1 MPERIAMLG
10 SLPPAAGISG
20 YCLEIAEALS
30 ARAEVHFISFR
41 RMYPKW
47 LHPGGGVEDATWPEP
62 REPGLRVRRRLQWYN
77 PAGWVWEGLFT
88 PGDVL
93 HVQWW
98 SWFLGP
104 VYLTVMGLFRLR
116 GRKIVVTVHN
126 VRSHEHHALARWM
139 SRLVLS
145 LADRFIVHTQRNVRV
160 LRKTSGIQVERIR
173 VIPHGVMGVLAQ
185 GPRLE
190 STARQRLGLPA
201 EGRTVLSF
209 GAIRDYKGVDVL
221 LDAAAR
227 LLGDLPDLKVMIV
240 GRLWGDWEKYQER
253 IRRHGLEE
261 HVFLHLDY
269 VPAAEVPGYFEAADL
284 VVLPYRRFH
293 AQSGV
298 GMAALAFG
306 KPLLV
311 SDVGGLPDLLGDP
324 GQALPPGDAR
334 ALAEGIRRAFT
345 EPGLLARMRADS
357 LRQAE
362 KFQWDTI
369 AQQTLDL
376 YAELAGWKRGPS

>member
-1 MPERIAMLG
+1 MPDRIAMLG

-41 RMYPKW
+41 HMYPKW

-62 REPGLRVRRRLQWYN
+62 TKPGLRIRRRLRWYN
-77 PAGWVWEGLFT
+77 PAGWVREGLFT

-104 VYLTVMGLFRLR
+104 VYVTVMGMFRLR

-126 VRSHEHHALARWM
+126 VRSHEHHALARGM
-139 SRLVLS
+139 SHMVLA
-145 LADRFIVHTQRNVRV
+145 LADRFIVHTQRNVNV
-160 LRKTSGIQVERIR
+160 LRKTAGIAPERIH
-173 VIPHGVMGVLAQ
+173 VIPHGVMRVLAHGAKGQ
-185 GPRLE
+185 GSARERLN
-190 STARQRLGLPA
+190 LPA
-201 EGRTVLSF
+201 HAPTVLSF

-221 LDAAAR
+221 LDAAAQLVR
-227 LLGDLPDLKVMIV
+227 DLPDLKVMIV
-240 GRLWGDWEKYQER
+240 GRLWGDWGKYQER
-253 IRRHGLEE
+253 IRRYGLED

-269 VPAAEVPGYFEAADL
+269 VPAAAVADYFEAADL

-298 GMAALAFG
+298 GMGALAFG

-324 GQALPPGDAR
+324 RGALPPGDAQ
-334 ALAEGIRRAFT
+334 ALARAMKRAFT
-345 EPGLLARMRADS
+345 ESGLLERMRADA
-357 LRQAE
+357 LEQAR
-362 KFQWDTI
+362 KFQWDVI

-376 YAELAGWKRGPS
+376 YAELAGWKRGS